1 MNDTINFEEFV
12 LNNHSFSLE
21 TIIRESCKA
30 WEGITFLSH
39 NFYIKLILIWFVIGM
54 IAYVYNPKMKLDW
67 DYKLTDKITIP
78 IIHVDTHY
86 IYFIQEIIVFVLI
99 AKIIN
104 AFYINFFIIQKKSI
118 IDFFYM
124 LWRN

>member
-1 MNDTINFEEFV
+1 MNDTFNFEEIV
-12 LNNHSFSLE
+12 IGNGCSLKLE

-39 NFYIKLILIWFVIGM
+39 NLYIKLILVWFVIGM
-54 IAYVYNPKMKLDW
+54 IAYVYNPKMKLDFDW
-67 DYKLTDKITIP
+67 HVGRFTIP
-78 IIHVDTHY
+78 VIHVDTFY

-104 AFYINFFIIQKKSI
+104 AFYINFFIIQKKSLM
-118 IDFFYM
+118 DFINM
-124 LWRN
+124 IMK